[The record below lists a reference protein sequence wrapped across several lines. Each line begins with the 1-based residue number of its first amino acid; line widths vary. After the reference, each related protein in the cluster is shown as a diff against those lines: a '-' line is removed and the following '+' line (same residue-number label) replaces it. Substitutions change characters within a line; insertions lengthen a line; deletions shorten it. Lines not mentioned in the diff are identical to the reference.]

1 MSVQRRLE
9 GRDKSISVP
18 HKGVMRN
25 RILGVPYDT
34 ISLNEGLEIV
44 EKLVRTGETHIV
56 VHLSLVSLMRARRDK
71 NLRIF
76 LEESDLII
84 PSGRFLYW
92 AAKLLKRPL
101 KEFIDPSLFVK
112 LLMIQSAELGKRVCL
127 LGGKNDTIEKAYQS
141 LKKDIPKLFVVGK
154 YRGNFERGSLENVV
168 LAIGKASPEY
178 FFIGLGSP
186 AEQLWVERN
195 IGKINAGIIVLIEG
209 LFNLYAGKVGKHRKF
224 TMDSVSGWISRRE
237 IPHPRSFKKIWLVP
251 VFILAVVTERL
262 FWKH

>member
-1 MSVQRRLE
+1 MQIRRE
-9 GRDKSISVP
+9 GFSISLP
-18 HKGVMRN
+18 QKGVRRN
-25 RILGVPYDT
+25 RILGIPYDT
-34 ISLNEGLEIV
+34 ITLNEGLDLV
-44 EKLVRTGETHIV
+44 EGFVRTGETHII

-76 LEESDLII
+76 LEESDLIV
-84 PSGRFLYW
+84 PSGRFIYW
-92 AAKLLKRPL
+92 AAKFLKRPL
-101 KEFIDPSLFVK
+101 IEFIDPSLFVK
-112 LLMIQSAELGKRVCL
+112 LLMTQSSELGKRIYL

-154 YRGNFERGSLENVV
+154 HRGNFERGSLENVV
-168 LAIGKASPEY
+168 MAIGKASPEY

-195 IGKINAGIIVLIEG
+195 IGKINAGIIVLVEG

-224 TMDSVSGWISRRE
+224 TMDPASGWISRRE
-237 IPHPRSFKKIWLVP
+237 IPHPSAFKKIWLVP
-251 VFILAVVTERL
+251 VFFFAAVAERL